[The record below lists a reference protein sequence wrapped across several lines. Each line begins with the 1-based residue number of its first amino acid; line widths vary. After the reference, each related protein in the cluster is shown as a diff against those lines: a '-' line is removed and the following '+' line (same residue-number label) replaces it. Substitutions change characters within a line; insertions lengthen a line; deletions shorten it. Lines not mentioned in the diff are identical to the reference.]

1 MRERKRGSGVGLI
14 NVHNRIKL
22 RFGEQYGLIIES
34 FPDEGMTVKIHIP
47 FIPFT
52 EETQKLLDEGKLPDE
67 AREKGGQENEQK

>member
-1 MRERKRGSGVGLI
+1 
-14 NVHNRIKL
+14 
-22 RFGEQYGLIIES
+22 
-34 FPDEGMTVKIHIP
+34 MTVKIHIP